1 MQFRRVYCASLN
13 VYNWSINFRKG
24 DRFMFEVKKEEMS
37 NKTFRLPIS
46 LIKRLENV
54 AQQKG
59 VSMNN
64 LVRQCC
70 EYALDHLKEVNDHN
84 D

>member
-1 MQFRRVYCASLN
+1 MEYKLG
-13 VYNWSINFRKG
+13 KG
-24 DRFMFEVKKEEMS
+24 DRFMFEAKREETS

-46 LIKRLENV
+46 LIERLENV
-54 AQQKG
+54 AQQKD

-70 EYALDHLKEVNDHN
+70 EYALDHLSDRKD
-84 D
+84 

>member
-1 MQFRRVYCASLN
+1 
-13 VYNWSINFRKG
+13 
-24 DRFMFEVKKEEMS
+24 MFEVKKEEMS
-37 NKTFRLPIS
+37 NKTVRLPIS

-70 EYALDHLKEVNDHN
+70 EYALDHLSDRKD
-84 D
+84 